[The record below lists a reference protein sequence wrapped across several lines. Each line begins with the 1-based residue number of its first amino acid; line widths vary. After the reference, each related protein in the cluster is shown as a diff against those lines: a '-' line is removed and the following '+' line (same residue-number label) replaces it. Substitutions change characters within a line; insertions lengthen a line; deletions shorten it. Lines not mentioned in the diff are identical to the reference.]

1 MTMLAAV
8 VDDEPLAR
16 MRLKRLLEMRDVRV
30 VAEGENGAQAIE
42 IVQQNRIDILFID
55 INMPVMNGLDAVRA
69 IDSLDDNGP
78 AVVFCTAYDEY
89 AIDAFRTNAIAYLLK
104 PFDVEELQAVL
115 QKAKRVSRLQLGQL
129 RNSQTL
135 EKALTIHHLGVLKNI
150 PISEIV
156 YFYSNDK
163 NVFAVF
169 KDGLEVLVDQT
180 LIQLERELEEDV
192 IRIHRGYLVNRRE
205 ISILFRHENQ
215 SKIELESLDRS
226 LVVSRRHLAQVKQC
240 FR

>member
-135 EKALTIHHLGVLKNI
+135 EKALTIHHLGVFKNI

-180 LIQLERELEEDV
+180 LIQLETELEEDV

-205 ISILFRHENQ
+205 IFILFRHENQ

>member
-1 MTMLAAV
+1 MTLLAAI

-16 MRLKRLLEMRDVRV
+16 TRLKRLLEMRDVQV
-30 VAEGENGAQAIE
+30 VAQGENGAQAIE
-42 IVQQNRIDILFID
+42 IVQQHRIDILFID
-55 INMPVMNGLDAVRA
+55 INMPVMNGLDAVRE
-69 IDSLDDNGP
+69 IDSLYVNGP

-115 QKAKRVSRLQLGQL
+115 LKAKRVSRLQLGQL
-129 RNSQTL
+129 RDSQTL
-135 EKALTIHHLGVLKNI
+135 EKALTIHHLGVLKNV

-180 LIQLERELEEDV
+180 LIQLEKELEEDV

>member
-1 MTMLAAV
+1 MSMLAAV

-16 MRLKRLLEMRDVRV
+16 MRLKRLLEMHDVQV

-42 IVQQNRIDILFID
+42 IIEQNNIDILFID
-55 INMPVMNGLDAVRA
+55 INMPVMNGLDAVRR
-69 IDSLDDNGP
+69 IDASADNGP

-104 PFDVEELQAVL
+104 PFDLQELKAAL

-129 RNSQTL
+129 KDSQTL
-135 EKALTIHHLGVLKNI
+135 EKTLTVHRRGILQSI
-150 PISEIV
+150 PMSEIV
-156 YFYSNDK
+156 YFYSNQK
-163 NVFAVF
+163 NIFAVF

-180 LIQLERELEEDV
+180 LIQLEEQFEGDV
-192 IRIHRGYLVNRRE
+192 VRIHRGYLVNRRQ
-205 ISILFRHENQ
+205 ILKLYRHENQ
-215 SKIELESLDRS
+215 SKIELESLGKS
-226 LVVSRRHLAQVKQC
+226 LVVSRRHLAEVKQC

>member
-1 MTMLAAV
+1 MLAAV

-16 MRLKRLLEMRDVRV
+16 IRLKRLLEMRDVRV

-69 IDSLDDNGP
+69 IDSLGDNGP

-104 PFDVEELQAVL
+104 PFDVEELQSVL

-156 YFYSNDK
+156 YFFSNDK

-215 SKIELESLDRS
+215 SKIELKSLDRS

>member
-226 LVVSRRHLAQVKQC
+226 LVVSRRHLAEVKQC

>member
-1 MTMLAAV
+1 MLAAV

-89 AIDAFRTNAIAYLLK
+89 AIHAFRTNAIAYLLK

-135 EKALTIHHLGVLKNI
+135 EKALTIHHLGVFKNI

-180 LIQLERELEEDV
+180 LIQLETELEEDV

>member
-16 MRLKRLLEMRDVRV
+16 IRLKRLLEMHEVQV
-30 VAEGENGAQAIE
+30 VAQGENGAQAIE
-42 IVQQNRIDILFID
+42 IVKQHCIDILFID

-69 IDSLDDNGP
+69 IDSLDENGP

-104 PFDVEELQAVL
+104 PFDVEELESVL

-129 RNSQTL
+129 RDSQTL

-150 PISEIV
+150 PISAIV

-169 KDGLEVLVDQT
+169 RDGLEVLVDQT
-180 LIQLERELEEDV
+180 LIQLESELEEDV

-205 ISILFRHENQ
+205 VSILFRHANQ
-215 SKIELESLDRS
+215 SKIELKSLDRS

>member
-1 MTMLAAV
+1 MLAAV

-16 MRLKRLLEMRDVRV
+16 IRLKRLLEMRDVQV
-30 VAEGENGAQAIE
+30 VAEGENGVQAIE
-42 IVQQNRIDILFID
+42 IIRQHRIDILFID
-55 INMPVMNGLDAVRA
+55 INMPVMNGLDAVRE
-69 IDSLDDNGP
+69 IDSLDENGP

-115 QKAKRVSRLQLGQL
+115 HKAKRVSRLQLGHL
-129 RNSQTL
+129 RDSQTF
-135 EKALTIHHLGVLKNI
+135 EKALTIHHHGVLKNI

-169 KDGLEVLVDQT
+169 KDGLEVLVDKT
-180 LIQLERELEEDV
+180 LMQLETELEEDV